1 MLNKKPWK
9 LWEAILL
16 VSPFILSIGFAQL
29 AASRAPTTGAPAEFS
44 MGLFLLNSA
53 IFVAYAACATGILMS
68 KYELNINDVFGFKTG
83 PSIELLPIAFIIG
96 FAIVPPML
104 ILQSLN
110 ISILEWLSN
119 LLMNALLTNDMV
131 QMLLQWL
138 GISTENIMDW
148 LKNPI
153 EAQQSIKFLKSMDTP
168 TEIAVFSIMPVLQAP
183 LVEEILFRGI
193 LFPAMRFTIPRWLAY
208 LIPALLFAG
217 VHLSLL
223 NLVPLFVLA
232 LFFAWQYEK
241 TGNLLCPILTHA
253 GFNLCNI
260 LIATG
265 VIPLQN
271 LFPES

>member
-16 VSPFILSIGFAQL
+16 VSPFILSIMVTLFATNR
-29 AASRAPTTGAPAEFS
+29 ASTTGAPADFS
-44 MGLFLLNSA
+44 MGQFLFNSA

-68 KYELNINDVFGFKTG
+68 KYELNLNDVFGVKTG

-96 FAIVPPML
+96 FAIVPVML
-104 ILQSLN
+104 LLQMGCIYLFKQMN
-110 ISILEWLSN
+110 IS
-119 LLMNALLTNDMV
+119 
-131 QMLLQWL
+131 
-138 GISTENIMDW
+138 
-148 LKNPI
+148 I
-153 EAQQSIKFLKSMDTP
+153 EAQQSIQTLRSFDTP
-168 TEIAVFSIMPVLQAP
+168 TQIAVFSIMPVIQAP

-265 VIPLQN
+265 IFPLEK